1 MEWSQ
6 QEFLFN
12 NSCLITYIIF
22 IVSKFT
28 RFAESFWSFLY
39 GSQKVKT
46 YFTGLAAAYIKNIV
60 VPGAVANTSS
70 SNDDPD
76 DPQHNCMMGKTGTQ
90 DDTKR
95 LAVTAITSER
105 GGRGA

>member
-1 MEWSQ
+1 MYETNYLEDVNAKTHKEDVMTETFRENMMTAMYESTF
-6 QEFLFN
+6 QEN
-12 NSCLITYIIF
+12 
-22 IVSKFT
+22 VDAK
-28 RFAESFWSFLY
+28 
-39 GSQKVKT
+39 
-46 YFTGLAAAYIKNIV
+46 AYMKNVV

-70 SNDDPD
+70 SKDGPD